1 MSSVVKTCPK
11 LTKNLWKQK
20 CISFLIYVLF
30 WCCNLWAISICPQP
44 DYFYLVSVFEF
55 NMAHVGFEF
64 ALIISVFESGILMVF
79 DHLETS
85 ALKWDWL
92 RLRLRHSFKQNH
104 RYLQLVLYPTVQ
116 TYLYII
122 PGLKFSWKIFPSG
135 RTAMRKKDYGSKIS
149 EEKYVLKQLK
159 FPVTKMYLAVMREKI
174 IWRTK
179 NTDKYF

>member
-1 MSSVVKTCPK
+1 MPQTDKK
-11 LTKNLWKQK
+11 IRENKNV
-20 CISFLIYVLF
+20 FLSWQFIYFLF

-55 NMAHVGFEF
+55 NMAHMGFEF

-85 ALKWDWL
+85 AGGKLKWDL
-92 RLRLRHSFKQNH
+92 LSLRHSFKQNH
-104 RYLQLVLYPTVQ
+104 RYLQLTPYSSVQ

-149 EEKYVLKQLK
+149 EEKYVQLK
-159 FPVTKMYLAVMREKI
+159 FPVTKMYLAVMRKKI
-174 IWRTK
+174 IRRTK